1 MTRAH
6 AFPLALL
13 AVWLPTT
20 LARADDPI
28 CNSSYEQGQVLRNEH
43 KLLEARDQFRTCV
56 NTCTLE
62 AKQKGCSDWLIGVAH
77 DLPTIVLSAKAPDGA
92 PLTDV
97 AVTMDG
103 RLVANVLDGKSIEIN
118 PGAHVIEFRP
128 ANGAPRA
135 ILQVMVTE
143 GEKDKPI
150 AIAYTAPAPAMPP
163 RAPDGV
169 PPTAPASG
177 GSPGPG
183 AAPGPT
189 GGPGPN
195 VAPGPGTAPPPAG
208 ASSPGGAPGS
218 VGPLAEAGSGVPV
231 TTRARVSPEP
241 STPSSGGHSARTVG
255 VILGCAGA
263 AGLGLGTVF
272 AVQAIRQKG
281 DADSAGCNPDSVC
294 PNGPAAE
301 TLRSAKNSADLATV
315 SFIVGGLLA
324 AGGVTLWAVG
334 GSGGAVQAAPSVG
347 DRSAAVTVRGVW

>member
-1 MTRAH
+1 
-6 AFPLALL
+6 
-13 AVWLPTT
+13 
-20 LARADDPI
+20 
-28 CNSSYEQGQVLRNEH
+28 
-43 KLLEARDQFRTCV
+43 
-56 NTCTLE
+56 
-62 AKQKGCSDWLIGVAH
+62 VAH

-97 AVTMDG
+97 SVTMDG

-135 ILQVMVTE
+135 TLQILVTE

-150 AIAYTAPAPAMPP
+150 AVAYAAPAPAMPP

-169 PPTAPASG
+169 PPTAPAPG

-183 AAPGPT
+183 TAPGPT
-189 GGPGPN
+189 GGRGAN
-195 VAPGPGTAPPPAG
+195 VAPGPGTAPPPAE
-208 ASSPGGAPGS
+208 ASGPGGAPGA
-218 VGPLAEAGSGVPV
+218 VGPIAQAGPGIPV
-231 TTRARVSPEP
+231 TTPARVPPEP
-241 STPSSGGHSARTVG
+241 STPRSGGHSARTLG

-272 AVQAIRQKG
+272 AVQAISKKG
-281 DADSAGCNPDSVC
+281 DADSAGCNPASVC
-294 PNGPAAE
+294 TNGPAEE

-315 SFIVGGLLA
+315 SFIAGGLLA
-324 AGGVTLWAVG
+324 AAGVTLWAVG

-347 DRSAAVTVRGVW
+347 DRSAALTVRGVW